1 MLHLLFTMNPNQDSS
16 RIHIKYCLVSH
27 TSLDVIGHI
36 TIANE
41 TRVQILTIL
50 RAVWQTTALLEL
62 KGRSVETA
70 NCHFGSR

>member
-1 MLHLLFTMNPNQDSS
+1 MLHLLFTMNPNPESS
-16 RIHIKYCLVSH
+16 RIQFKYYLESH

-36 TIANE
+36 TITNE
-41 TRVQILTIL
+41 KHVQIVPSS

-70 NCHFGSR
+70 GCNMDSR